1 MSKPPL
7 FFVAVI
13 ALIAV
18 LATRQYLNKRRQD
31 ADNDHQPVRSL
42 QVEVSAKREFPSPDR
57 RSRQREDIVV
67 EDMRY
72 EVYFRPLAGGSE
84 IKVPLPQQI
93 YHQIDKGEKGT
104 LRLQGTRFISFM
116 AVGAPHAAPD

>member
-31 ADNDHQPVRSL
+31 
-42 QVEVSAKREFPSPDR
+42 DR
-57 RSRQREDIVV
+57 
-67 EDMRY
+67 
-72 EVYFRPLAGGSE
+72 
-84 IKVPLPQQI
+84 
-93 YHQIDKGEKGT
+93 
-104 LRLQGTRFISFM
+104 
-116 AVGAPHAAPD
+116 

>member
-13 ALIAV
+13 VLIAV

-31 ADNDHQPVRSL
+31 AENDRAPVRSL
-42 QVEVSAKREFPSPDR
+42 QVEVSAKREFPYPNR
-57 RSRQREDIVV
+57 RSRQRENIAA

-72 EVYFRPLAGGSE
+72 EVVFRPLAGGSE
-84 IKVPLPQQI
+84 IKMPLPQTQ
-93 YHQIDKGEKGT
+93 YHQIDKGERGT
-104 LRLQGTRFISFM
+104 LSLQGTRFVSFT
-116 AVGAPHAAPD
+116 AQKP

>member
-31 ADNDHQPVRSL
+31 ADNDRQPVRTL
-42 QVEVSAKREFPSPDR
+42 QVEISAKREFPSPDR
-57 RSRQREDIVV
+57 KSVV
-67 EDMRY
+67 
-72 EVYFRPLAGGSE
+72 
-84 IKVPLPQQI
+84 
-93 YHQIDKGEKGT
+93 
-104 LRLQGTRFISFM
+104 
-116 AVGAPHAAPD
+116 

>member
-31 ADNDHQPVRSL
+31 ADNDRQPVRTL
-42 QVEVSAKREFPSPDR
+42 QVEVSAKREFPSPNR
-57 RSRQREDIVV
+57 RSRQRENIVV

-72 EVYFRPLAGGSE
+72 EVYFRPLTGGSE
-84 IKVPLPQQI
+84 IKIPLPQQQ
-93 YHQIDKGEKGT
+93 YNQIDKGEKGT
-104 LRLQGTRFISFM
+104 LSLQGTRFISFT
-116 AVGAPHAAPD
+116 ADHP